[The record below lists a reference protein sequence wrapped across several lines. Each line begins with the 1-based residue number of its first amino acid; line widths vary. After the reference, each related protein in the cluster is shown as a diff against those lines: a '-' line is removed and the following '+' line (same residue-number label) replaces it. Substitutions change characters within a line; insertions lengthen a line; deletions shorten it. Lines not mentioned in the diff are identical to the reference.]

1 MTNSKI
7 DPLGDLYTSWKT
19 VMAEQP
25 DMPLEDVRAL
35 FEHWG
40 DVTTEPRE
48 LDYLEVDANGVKAM
62 WAVPK
67 GCAMDRVLVC
77 THGGGYVT
85 GSMYSHRKLFG
96 HFAKA
101 VGCRALIVDYKRA
114 PEYIHPG
121 PVEDVVIVYNWL
133 LNTEKIASNHI
144 AFLGDSAGGGL
155 AISTMLLA
163 RDKGLPLPAASIPL
177 SPYLDMEVL
186 GKSFDTNAD
195 RDKLVCKEVTYEMVT
210 VFLGENGNRK
220 DPYANPLYGNL
231 TGLPPMLIQVGSDEV
246 LLDDSQRFYD
256 LAKAAHVDIRLEVIP
271 GMQHVFHFLAGSE
284 PEADKAIARAATW
297 VRPLLGLA

>member
-1 MTNSKI
+1 MSNLTS
-7 DPLGDLYTSWKT
+7 DPLADLYTSWKKT
-19 VMAEQP
+19 MVEQP
-25 DMPLEDVRAL
+25 NMPLEEVRAL

-40 DVTTEPRE
+40 DVTTEPRG
-48 LDYLEVDANGVKAM
+48 LDYLEVDADGVNAL

-67 GCAMDRVLVC
+67 GCAPDRVLLC

-85 GSMYSHRKLFG
+85 GSMYSHRKMFG

-121 PVEDVVIVYNWL
+121 PVDDVVIAYNWL
-133 LNTEKIASNHI
+133 LNSEKIAPNHV

-155 AISTMLLA
+155 AIATMLRA
-163 RDKGLPLPAASIPL
+163 RDKDLPLPAASIPL

-186 GKSFDTNAD
+186 GESFDTNAD
-195 RDKLVCKEVTYEMVT
+195 KDKLVCKEVTYEMVT

-220 DPYANPLYGNL
+220 DPYANPLYGDLN
-231 TGLPPMLIQVGSDEV
+231 GLPPMLIQVGGDEV
-246 LLDDSQRFYD
+246 LLDDSKRFYE
-256 LAKAAHVDIRLEVIP
+256 LAKAAGVAIRLEVIP

-284 PEADKAIARAATW
+284 PEADSAIARAAAW

>member
-1 MTNSKI
+1 MSNLTS
-7 DPLGDLYTSWKT
+7 DPLADLYTSWKKT
-19 VMAEQP
+19 MVEQP
-25 DMPLEDVRAL
+25 NMPLEEVRAL

-40 DVTTEPRE
+40 DVTTEPRG
-48 LDYLEVDANGVKAM
+48 LDYLEVDADGVSAL

-67 GCAMDRVLVC
+67 GCAPDRVLLC

-85 GSMYSHRKLFG
+85 GSMYSHRKMFG

-121 PVEDVVIVYNWL
+121 PVDDVVIAYNWL
-133 LNTEKIASNHI
+133 LNNEKIAPNHI

-155 AISTMLLA
+155 AIAAMLRA

-186 GKSFDTNAD
+186 GESFDTNAD
-195 RDKLVCKEVTYEMVT
+195 KDKLVCKEVTYEMVK

-220 DPYANPLYGNL
+220 DPYANPLYGDLN
-231 TGLPPMLIQVGSDEV
+231 GLPPILIQVGGDEV
-246 LLDDSQRFYD
+246 LLDDSKRFYE
-256 LAKAAHVDIRLEVIP
+256 LAKAAGVAIRLEVIP

-284 PEADKAIARAATW
+284 PEADSAIARAAAW